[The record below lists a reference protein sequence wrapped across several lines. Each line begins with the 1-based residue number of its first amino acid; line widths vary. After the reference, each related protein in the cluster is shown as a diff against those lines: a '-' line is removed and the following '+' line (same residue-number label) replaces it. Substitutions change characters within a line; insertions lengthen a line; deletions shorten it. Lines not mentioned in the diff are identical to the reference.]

1 MKRKSLKKPKTPGMG
16 RYEYKSYIGEGPKYS
31 FGRIHTDENKEND
44 YTKKSIRYNKT
55 KNWKKI

>member
-31 FGRIHTDENKEND
+31 FGRIHTDEK
-44 YTKKSIRYNKT
+44 Y
-55 KNWKKI
+55 KI